1 MQEDMVLVLG
11 MVVTLVAVGLEVV
24 LTLLEQVEEL
34 VLKVETEDQ

>member
-1 MQEDMVLVLG
+1 MVLVLG